1 MRNMGT
7 QDLPEDVSNVTIAT
21 MKIVLISHPFEDSR
35 DMCVQYFKTR
45 ATTDSS
51 HLMRLLRSSAGC
63 EGCHSQIQVAVEVD
77 VVKEHRESGVL
88 RRRRH

>member
-35 DMCVQYFKTR
+35 DMCVQYFKTK
-45 ATTDSS
+45 TTTERS
-51 HLMRLLRSSAGC
+51 HLMRLLWSTTTQDAKNATRNLKL
-63 EGCHSQIQVAVEVD
+63 QL
-77 VVKEHRESGVL
+77 K
-88 RRRRH
+88 